1 MTKKARSKAQK
12 RVKAEASDHAVR
24 TAPRPKKEA
33 EEFAVEWD
41 AIQQMEKDV
50 NPQQVNEVTDH
61 VFQSVLSRFGWM
73 RNEQGQFEK
82 AGSEEAA

>member
-12 RVKAEASDHAVR
+12 RVKAEASDHPVR

-82 AGSEEAA
+82 AGTEEAA